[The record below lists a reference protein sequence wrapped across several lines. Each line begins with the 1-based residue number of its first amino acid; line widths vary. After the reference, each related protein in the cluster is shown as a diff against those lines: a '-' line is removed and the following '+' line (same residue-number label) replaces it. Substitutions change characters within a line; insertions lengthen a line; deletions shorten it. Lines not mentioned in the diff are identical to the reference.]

1 MRLARA
7 LAGCAMLAAL
17 LLFTADGVQSQPKD
31 KDTSKAKGQIPTGW
45 GKLNLTA
52 AQKQSIYTVQAEY
65 KDKIKNLEDEIKKL
79 RAEEYKKMVGVLT
92 ADQKKMLT
100 DGLTADT
107 PDAKNKPKE
116 DPKAK
121 DKAGSGNG
129 KE

>member
-17 LLFTADGVQSQPKD
+17 FLLTADGVHSQPKD

-52 AQKQSIYTVQAEY
+52 AQKQSIYAVQTDY
-65 KDKIKNLEDEIKKL
+65 KERIKKLEDEIVKL
-79 RAEEYKKMVGVLT
+79 KAEEYKKMVGVLT

-100 DGLTADT
+100 DGLAPDT
-107 PDAKNKPKE
+107 PDAKDKPKE

-121 DKAGSGNG
+121 DKAG